1 MPELEEENLSRTP
14 EEMHSQNGEL
24 INHHPQKRD
33 DGGNALQ
40 KSRVCGAAK
49 AGAFHSAHAE
59 MQLLSMLL
67 ATNHVVELSRLSRL
81 KHYGMIRAG
90 IIAYGAQ
97 PGWTVPLSHGRSG

>member
-1 MPELEEENLSRTP
+1 MR
-14 EEMHSQNGEL
+14 
-24 INHHPQKRD
+24 IWWKRAAKVTVC
-33 DGGNALQ
+33 GAAKAGAFHVATVQ
-40 KSRVCGAAK
+40 RPRVCGAAK

-81 KHYGMIRAG
+81 KHDGMIRAG